1 MAILLAKL
9 GLHVDIYEKREDP
22 TNFENTAAVDGIN
35 SEFGASTSAIK
46 RSINLALS
54 YRGIMALNEVGIV
67 EKVLEHAIKMPRRVI
82 HSIDKPDMEQ
92 MYGSKDDTL

>member
-22 TNFENTAAVDGIN
+22 TNFENTAAVDG
-35 SEFGASTSAIK
+35 EFGASTSAVK

-54 YRGIMALNEVGIV
+54 YRGIMALHEVGIV

>member
-22 TNFENTAAVDGIN
+22 ENTAVVDGIN
-35 SEFGASTSAIK
+35 SEFGASTSAVK

-54 YRGIMALNEVGIV
+54 YRGIMALHEVGIV

>member
-9 GLHVDIYEKREDP
+9 GLQVDIYEKRVDP
-22 TNFENTAAVDGIN
+22 NVENADGIIN
-35 SEFGASTSAIK
+35 SEFGTSTSAVK

-67 EKVLEHAIKMPRRVI
+67 ETVLEHAIKMPRRVI
-82 HSIDKPDMEQ
+82 HSVDKAETEQ
-92 MYGSKDDTL
+92 MYGTKDDTL